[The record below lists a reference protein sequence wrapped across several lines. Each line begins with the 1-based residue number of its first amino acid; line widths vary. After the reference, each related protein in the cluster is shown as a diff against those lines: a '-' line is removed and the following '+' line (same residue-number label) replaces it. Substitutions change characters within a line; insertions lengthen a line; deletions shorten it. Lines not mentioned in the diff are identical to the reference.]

1 MIFEQPLQE
10 ATLLQRY
17 KRFLADV
24 RRPDGSEF
32 TLHCPNTGSMTH
44 CQGKGWRVWYTDS
57 QNPKRKYACTWQLVE
72 DADGCL
78 IGINSALANKLV
90 AEALDKGIITELA
103 GYSSL
108 RTEVAYGERRSRI
121 DFLLSHD
128 GREECYVE
136 VKSLTLK
143 TENGLGVFPDAVTTR
158 GQKHLQELMAEVA
171 RGNRAVLLFCV
182 QHTGVE
188 RVSAARG
195 VDPEYARLIDEAVAQ
210 GVEVIAYG
218 VAINPAQNTLILTNS
233 LPVSL

>member
-1 MIFEQPLQE
+1 M
-10 ATLLQRY
+10 
-17 KRFLADV
+17 
-24 RRPDGSEF
+24 
-32 TLHCPNTGSMTH
+32 
-44 CQGKGWRVWYTDS
+44 
-57 QNPKRKYACTWQLVE
+57 
-72 DADGCL
+72 
-78 IGINSALANKLV
+78 
-90 AEALDKGIITELA
+90 
-103 GYSSL
+103 
-108 RTEVAYGERRSRI
+108 AYGEQSSRI

-128 GREECYVE
+128 GRQECFVE

-171 RGNRAVLLFCV
+171 RGKRAVLLFCV

-195 VDPEYARLIDEAVAQ
+195 VDPEYARLSDEAVAQ

-218 VAINPAQNTLILTNS
+218 VAIDPAQNTLSLNSS

>member
-24 RRPDGSEF
+24 KRPDGSEF

-90 AEALDKGIITELA
+90 AEALDKGIIEELA
-103 GYSSL
+103 GYSSR

-121 DFLLSHD
+121 DFLLSCE
-128 GREECYVE
+128 GREEC
-136 VKSLTLK
+136 
-143 TENGLGVFPDAVTTR
+143 
-158 GQKHLQELMAEVA
+158 
-171 RGNRAVLLFCV
+171 
-182 QHTGVE
+182 
-188 RVSAARG
+188 
-195 VDPEYARLIDEAVAQ
+195 
-210 GVEVIAYG
+210 
-218 VAINPAQNTLILTNS
+218 
-233 LPVSL
+233 